1 MDFEVELNRVIKEK
15 EKEKEGILEY
25 IATLKMQLNQFK
37 SAQEELIKNGINV
50 PVDISSVIAK
60 LENININTLETITA
74 DDLNLLNEAYIK
86 SKEYKELIEREIVK
100 ELGIELKEEV
110 ELKGIEVGLKI
121 ETKDSNISNSNKFDG
136 GLFDGLLM

>member
-86 SKEYKELIEREIVK
+86 SKEYKDLIEREIVK